1 MTLRRVSGSLLLS
14 ACLAVPVCAQQAPV
28 NATAQTSSSSESQ
41 DQAAP
46 AQNQPVPSEQPSS
59 DTTKKESKAKKKA
72 KDLIPYCV
80 GIGSAGKC
88 RHDEDREEA
97 AKREA
102 AEEDLRRHCREAADQ
117 SQPEIQSC
125 AELRKRDAAH
135 DVEVGDTYLDQK
147 SYNPAVMRY
156 RSALQ
161 TDPTNATA
169 MLHLAQALEKLG
181 QKDAAYE
188 QYQNYLKTDPSADD
202 AKRARAAL
210 ERLKPGATV
219 SK

>member
-1 MTLRRVSGSLLLS
+1 MTLRRVAGSLLLS
-14 ACLAVPVCAQQAPV
+14 ACLAIPVCAHQAPV
-28 NATAQTSSSSESQ
+28 NTTAQTSSSSQSQ
-41 DQAAP
+41 TQAAP
-46 AQNQPVPSEQPSS
+46 AQNQQPPSDQPSP
-59 DTTKKESKAKKKA
+59 DTAKKESKAKKKA

-80 GIGSAGKC
+80 GIGSSGKC
-88 RHDEDREEA
+88 RHDEDREQA

-102 AEEDLRRHCREAADQ
+102 AEDDLRRHCRDASDQ
-117 SQPEIQSC
+117 SQPETQPC

-181 QKDAAYE
+181 QIDAAYE
-188 QYQNYLKTDPSADD
+188 QYQNYLKTDPPADD
-202 AKRARAAL
+202 AKRARTAM
-210 ERLKPGATV
+210 ERLKPGATA